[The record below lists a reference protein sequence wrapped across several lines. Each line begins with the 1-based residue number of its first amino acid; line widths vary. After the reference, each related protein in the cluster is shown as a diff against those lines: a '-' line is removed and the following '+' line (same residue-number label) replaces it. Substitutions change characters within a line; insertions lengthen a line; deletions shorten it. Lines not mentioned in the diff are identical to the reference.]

1 MRYWCNHIM
10 DPQQVNIQSVEVLER
25 TRAAFIRCREELG
38 LAVAEADS
46 EVDRL
51 VMWLQNDR
59 VMYWRGRINRLRED
73 LNNARSALFRK
84 ETVTSSKDSKPST
97 VDERKTLARVKAMLE
112 DAERRA
118 ARTKSWAQHFPREQA
133 LFKGATAMIA
143 SMHERELPA
152 AIVALGRMVVAI
164 ERYVRDEPVDVSK
177 MFEVELA
184 AATQG
189 ASMKRAVDSAPS
201 DDSSQDLSAQSKQ
214 EPLP

>member
-1 MRYWCNHIM
+1 M

-164 ERYVRDEPVDVSK
+164 ERYVHDEPVDVTK

-189 ASMKRAVDSAPS
+189 ANMKRAVDEEQKSGNA
-201 DDSSQDLSAQSKQ
+201 DDSSQQQSW
-214 EPLP
+214 ERPT

>member
-1 MRYWCNHIM
+1 M
-10 DPQQVNIQSVEVLER
+10 DPQQANLQSIQVLER
-25 TRAAFIRCREELG
+25 TRTAFICCREALG
-38 LAVAEADS
+38 VAIAESDS
-46 EVDRL
+46 EVNRL
-51 VMWLQNDR
+51 VTWLQNDCM
-59 VMYWRGRINRLRED
+59 MYWRGRIIRLRED

-118 ARTKSWAQHFPREQA
+118 VRTKSWAQHFPREQA

-152 AIVALGRMVVAI
+152 AILALGRMVVAI
-164 ERYVRDEPVDVSK
+164 ERYVRDESVDVSK

-184 AATQG
+184 AVTQATN
-189 ASMKRAVDSAPS
+189 MKRAADSAPP
-201 DDSSQDLSAQSKQ
+201 DGSSQDSSAQSKQ
-214 EPLP
+214 EPQP

>member
-1 MRYWCNHIM
+1 M

-133 LFKGATAMIA
+133 LFKGATAVIA

-189 ASMKRAVDSAPS
+189 ANMKRAVDEEQKSGNA
-201 DDSSQDLSAQSKQ
+201 DDSSQQQSW
-214 EPLP
+214 ERPT